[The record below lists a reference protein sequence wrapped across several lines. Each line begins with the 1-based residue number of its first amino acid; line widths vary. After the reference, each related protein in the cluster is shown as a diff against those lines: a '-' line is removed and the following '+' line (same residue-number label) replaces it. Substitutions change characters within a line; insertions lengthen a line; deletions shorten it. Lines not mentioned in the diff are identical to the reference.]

1 VARPKTDRAHEDDSE
16 QGKMKEYCRTTLELI
31 HLYLDGEILGE
42 SQRQE
47 IRVHLEECGPCYE
60 RFGLQRRVTVIVSRQ
75 RRHSS
80 CPQELRAR
88 ISQILL
94 EG

>member
-1 VARPKTDRAHEDDSE
+1 
-16 QGKMKEYCRTTLELI
+16 MKEYCRTTLEMI
-31 HLYLDGEILGE
+31 YLYNDGEILSE
-42 SQRQE
+42 SERRE

-60 RFGLQRRVTVIVSRQ
+60 RFGLQKRVTVIVSRQ

-88 ISQILL
+88 ITQILFQS
-94 EG
+94 

>member
-1 VARPKTDRAHEDDSE
+1 
-16 QGKMKEYCRTTLELI
+16 MKEYCQTTLEL
-31 HLYLDGEILGE
+31 LYLYIDGEVLSE
-42 SQRQE
+42 SQRRE

-60 RFGLQRRVTVIVSRQ
+60 RFGLQRKVTVIVSRQ

-88 ISQILL
+88 ISQILFQ
-94 EG
+94 G

>member
-1 VARPKTDRAHEDDSE
+1 MR
-16 QGKMKEYCRTTLELI
+16 EYCRTTLELI
-31 HLYLDGEILGE
+31 YLYIDEEILSE
-42 SQRQE
+42 SERRE

-75 RRHSS
+75 QRHSS

-88 ISQILL
+88 ITQILFQS
-94 EG
+94 

>member
-1 VARPKTDRAHEDDSE
+1 
-16 QGKMKEYCRTTLELI
+16 MKEYCRTTLELI
-31 HLYLDGEILGE
+31 YLYNDGEILSE
-42 SQRQE
+42 SERRE

-88 ISQILL
+88 ITQILFQS
-94 EG
+94 